1 MAAGR
6 PRERYGIVCHA
17 WIRRYAENV
26 LTRLEVHGFKNLADL
41 TVEFGPFTCIAGA
54 NGVGKSNVFDAIQF
68 LSLLADHPLME
79 AAEGVRSTRD
89 ERTGNPRD
97 LLWSGSSEPTM
108 RFAAEMVVPPQVED
122 DFGQVVKP
130 SISFLRY
137 ELVIGFASPS
147 EVDRRGRLVL
157 LAERLNHINLG
168 KAASH
173 LNFPHSSKE
182 FRQKVV
188 RGRRSGVAFIST
200 REDGDDRVITVHQDG
215 GSRGQPRRAS
225 ATRAPATVVSTITVA
240 DDPTVL
246 AARREMQSWRRLAL
260 EPTALRTADRYTD
273 PTLMASDG
281 RHLPATLHRIAM
293 APNGGDP
300 RPVDLYAR
308 VASRLSELTGVSV
321 RELEV
326 DADETRELFT
336 LRLVE
341 QSGANIPARSLSEGT
356 LRFLALCVLL
366 EDPDVGGVL
375 CMEEPEN
382 GIHPANIPAML
393 DLLRDLAVDPNDAP
407 GPENPV
413 RQVIV
418 NTHSPVVVQVVA
430 PDDLL
435 FATSRPIEV
444 QGGVHDVLELRP
456 MNGSWRASRNGA
468 KPIGMADLVPY
479 LTKPPGRQLSLTEA

>member
-1 MAAGR
+1 M
-6 PRERYGIVCHA
+6 
-17 WIRRYAENV
+17 
-26 LTRLEVHGFKNLADL
+26 LTRLEVDGFKNVAELAVD
-41 TVEFGPFTCIAGA
+41 FGPFTCIAGA

-68 LSLLADHPLME
+68 LALLADRPLME
-79 AAEGVRSTRD
+79 AAEAVRTTRD
-89 ERTGNPRD
+89 ERAGDPRD
-97 LLWSGSSEPTM
+97 LFWSASPNRVM
-108 RFAAEMVVPPQVED
+108 RFAAEMLVPPEVED
-122 DFGQVVKP
+122 DFGQVVRP

-137 ELVIGFASPS
+137 ELAIGYAAPSPL
-147 EVDRRGRLVL
+147 DRRGRLVL
-157 LAERLNHINLG
+157 LAERLGHINVG
-168 KAASH
+168 EAASH
-173 LNFPHSSKE
+173 LHFPHSAKE
-182 FRQKVV
+182 FRRNVV

-200 REDGDDRVITVHQDG
+200 VEDGNDRVITVHQDG

-273 PTLMASDG
+273 PRLMASDG
-281 RHLPATLHRIAM
+281 RHLPAALHRIAT
-293 APNGGDP
+293 ATNGAESDP
-300 RPVDLYAR
+300 ADAYAR
-308 VASRLSELTGVSV
+308 IASRLSELTGISI

-326 DADETRELFT
+326 DADETRELLT

-341 QSGANIPARSLSEGT
+341 QSGADIPARSLSEGT

-393 DLLRDLAVDPNDAP
+393 NLLRDLAVDPSDAP
-407 GPENPV
+407 GPDNPV
-413 RQVIV
+413 RQVIL
-418 NTHSPVVVQVVA
+418 NTHSPVVVQVIA

-435 FATSRPIEV
+435 FATSRPLEV
-444 QGGVHDVLELRP
+444 DDRRVHEVLELRP
-456 MNGSWRASRNGA
+456 MQGSWRAELPDA
-468 KPIGMADLVPY
+468 KPIGKADLIPY
-479 LTKPPGRQLSLTEA
+479 LTTPPEHQISLTEA